1 MEKIKELFKRY
12 REIIVYV
19 IVGGLTTVVNFVI
32 FYLCK
37 ITFGTSTAFTMNLA
51 NFLAW
56 VVAVLFAFVTNKL
69 YVFESKSME
78 RKVLFKEFTSFVAA
92 RVFSL
97 GSIGFIVPLGM
108 SHMFPLYTAPSI
120 LPDLQYNETRLCDI
134 FQIFAYSAVVKYS
147 IKIPPLKN
155 SNHI

>member
-56 VVAVLFAFVTNKL
+56 VVAVLFSFVNNKL
-69 YVFESKSME
+69 YVF
-78 RKVLFKEFTSFVAA
+78 
-92 RVFSL
+92 
-97 GSIGFIVPLGM
+97 
-108 SHMFPLYTAPSI
+108 
-120 LPDLQYNETRLCDI
+120 
-134 FQIFAYSAVVKYS
+134 
-147 IKIPPLKN
+147 
-155 SNHI
+155 

>member
-37 ITFGTSTAFTMNLA
+37 ITVGTSTAFTMNLA

-97 GSIGFIVPLGM
+97 GAEVVIMNVGVLGLHIPDM
-108 SHMFPLYTAPSI
+108 ICKLFAQVVII
-120 LPDLQYNETRLCDI
+120 LMNYFFSKFVI
-134 FQIFAYSAVVKYS
+134 FK
-147 IKIPPLKN
+147 KN
-155 SNHI
+155 